1 LRPPA
6 KPAGLDVL
14 AAKDRF
20 GYGPTR
26 RPAKVITKGC
36 TMLFHRFP
44 AWNLA
49 HALYFDA
56 RMKAQDNPFIQ
67 HRFKEGF
74 EQGWISPAYRRSAL
88 EMFVLD
94 ETPLLP
100 PDLDIDPRP
109 IKDHLHWVGH
119 VAHDLSI
126 RSMGRYQV
134 DEIRALKG
142 LIISNLAT
150 RGIGVSPTDFDAI
163 MAALEEIPEQIRW
176 AASGRDLHEIEQEFS
191 MASLSLELTRRGIP
205 TYSQALP
212 AVIGSPAAK
221 GEAKPENL
229 AIVKFYFENQV
240 EVPSPASF
248 SEALD
253 LRANPRIE
261 VWRTKIR
268 SWSEELR
275 TGKTDFTKI
284 KAAIEDANGYLRG
297 ASLPSRLLPR
307 SSWAVTL
314 PMATYEVFFATHE
327 LAHVIAAGLLAFEA
341 LHLLGKALPH
351 AVRSPDPLEYKWFL
365 VSSQN

>member
-1 LRPPA
+1 
-6 KPAGLDVL
+6 
-14 AAKDRF
+14 
-20 GYGPTR
+20 
-26 RPAKVITKGC
+26 
-36 TMLFHRFP
+36 MLFHRFP

-49 HALYFDA
+49 HALYFDT

-74 EQGWISPAYRRSAL
+74 EQGWISPAYQRSAL

-94 ETPLLP
+94 DTPLLP

-109 IKDHLHWVGH
+109 IKDHLHWVNH
-119 VAHDLSI
+119 VAPDLNI
-126 RSMGRYQV
+126 RPMGRYQV

-142 LIISNLAT
+142 LILSNIVA
-150 RGIGVSPTDFDAI
+150 RGIGMSPTDFDAI
-163 MAALEEIPEQIRW
+163 MTALDEIPEQIRW
-176 AASGRDLHEIEQEFS
+176 AAIGRELHEIEQEFS

-205 TYSQALP
+205 TYSQVLP
-212 AVIGSPAAK
+212 AVIGSPPVE
-221 GEAKPENL
+221 GEAGADGL

-240 EVPSPASF
+240 EVPSPVSF
-248 SEALD
+248 SEAID
-253 LRANPRIE
+253 LRGNPRIE
-261 VWRTKIR
+261 AWRAKIR

-275 TGKTDFTKI
+275 TGKTDSTKI

-307 SSWAVTL
+307 WSWAITL
-314 PMATYEVFFATHE
+314 PTAVYEVSLANHE
-327 LAHVIAAGLLAFEA
+327 WAHMIAAGLLAFEA

-365 VSSQN
+365 VSSQS

>member
-1 LRPPA
+1 MLTGVIEGPRL
-6 KPAGLDVL
+6 KVL
-14 AAKDRF
+14 AAKGRF
-20 GYGPTR
+20 GYGLAR
-26 RPAKVITKGC
+26 RPAKVMTERC

-49 HALYFDA
+49 HALYFDP

-94 ETPLLP
+94 DTPLLP

-119 VAHDLSI
+119 VAPDLDI
-126 RSMGRYQV
+126 RPMGRYQV

-142 LIISNLAT
+142 LILSNLVA

-163 MAALEEIPEQIRW
+163 MVALKEIPEQIRW
-176 AASGRDLHEIEQEFS
+176 AATGRELHEIEQEFS

-205 TYSQALP
+205 TYSQVLP
-212 AVIGSPAAK
+212 VVIGSPAAE
-221 GEAKPENL
+221 GEAGADDL

-248 SEALD
+248 SDALD
-253 LRANPRIE
+253 LRGDPRIE
-261 VWRTKIR
+261 AWRTKIG
-268 SWSEELR
+268 SWSKELR

-284 KAAIEDANGYLRG
+284 KVAIEDANGYLRG

-307 SSWAVTL
+307 WSWATV
-314 PMATYEVFFATHE
+314 
-327 LAHVIAAGLLAFEA
+327 AAAAA
-341 LHLLGKALPH
+341 LVVGGHSTDG
-351 AVRSPDPLEYKWFL
+351 
-365 VSSQN
+365 